1 MQPPSSF
8 LKRLVHSSLARMGY
22 RLMPL
27 PNASPDA
34 AMASLL
40 REHGI
45 DLIFDVGANRGQF
58 AQYVLGLGYQGRLVS
73 FEPLSAAHAALSEAS
88 RSCPRWEVEERCCLG
103 EREDEVEMHVSE
115 NSISSSLLPLCSDH
129 VAIAPEAGYVG
140 VEKVRML
147 PLDAIATRHWKGAT
161 AGFLKIDVQGYE
173 EQVLRGAP
181 ETLRR
186 IRGLQIEL
194 SLRPVYAGQT
204 LFLPMLEWI
213 MGLGFEP
220 YRFTPSFMDPRDGR
234 WLQVDGLFFRED
246 AVAR

>member
-1 MQPPSSF
+1 MRLPGI
-8 LKRLVHSSLARMGY
+8 LKSIVHGSLARIGY

-27 PNASPDA
+27 PNASPDHA
-34 AMASLL
+34 LRQLL
-40 REHGI
+40 QEQGI
-45 DLIFDVGANRGQF
+45 DLILDVGANTGQF
-58 AQYVLGLGYQGRLVS
+58 AQHVLGLGYAGRVVS
-73 FEPLSAAHAALSEAS
+73 FEPLPAAHAALLAAS
-88 RSCPRWEVEERCCLG
+88 RSCPRWEVAERCCLG

-115 NSISSSLLPLCSDH
+115 NSISSSLLPICGDH
-129 VAIAPEAGYVG
+129 VAISPEAAYVG
-140 VEKVRML
+140 VEKVRMR
-147 PLDAIATRHWKGAT
+147 PLDAIAPDHWGDAT

-173 EQVLRGAP
+173 EPVLRGAP

-186 IRGLQIEL
+186 LRGLQIEL

-220 YRFTPSFMDPRDGR
+220 YRFTPSFMDPRNGR

-246 AVAR
+246 VSLP